1 MPQACVVAPRQQLI
15 SVIRSVGGPLG
26 VRSGVAAGMSG
37 SSGLPNEIAQMQRD
51 AVQLLVG
58 TPAKIAEVIS
68 PRGLN
73 GSEVKLL
80 IVSAILERSLTTARR
95 SRPAD
100 RAQPVRA
107 RLERDQAAPV
117 PAPRGCQQCHR
128 TAHAESGQS
137 RNVDGQPR
145 AVLAGRAQRRRDE
158 PVRRGYALAVQPR

>member
-1 MPQACVVAPRQQLI
+1 M
-15 SVIRSVGGPLG
+15 
-26 VRSGVAAGMSG
+26 RSGVAAGMSG
-37 SSGLPNEIAQMQRD
+37 SSGLPNEIVQMQRD

-80 IVSAILERSLTTARR
+80 IVSAILQPERSLTTARR

-117 PAPRGCQQCHR
+117 PAPRGCQQCHW
-128 TAHAESGQS
+128 TAHAEFGQS
-137 RNVDGQPR
+137 RDVDGQPR
-145 AVLAGRAQRRRDE
+145 AILAGWTQCRRDE